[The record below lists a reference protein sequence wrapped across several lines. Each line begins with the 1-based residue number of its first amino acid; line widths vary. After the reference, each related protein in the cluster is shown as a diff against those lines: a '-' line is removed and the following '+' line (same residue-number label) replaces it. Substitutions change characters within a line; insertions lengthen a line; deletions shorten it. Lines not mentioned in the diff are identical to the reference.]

1 MLKTQSQAQHFKNYV
16 MCKTED
22 SRNLVYNVVAR
33 LHQLSG
39 DSDPNF
45 INKYILPIVR
55 NINPQVR
62 ITSSKSL

>member
-1 MLKTQSQAQHFKNYV
+1 